1 MGKQELD
8 AFFAGIVE
16 ARGTAYVKHL
26 AGRRRAHL
34 DVMFRDRGPAESF
47 QEHFGGVG
55 RITRETPRYRRDVT
69 NHVYRVRGQAALS
82 IIERLL
88 LGCFP
93 RSQVLCRPLFSSNVR
108 FCQVLGR
115 HCFF

>member
-1 MGKQELD
+1 
-8 AFFAGIVE
+8 
-16 ARGTAYVKHL
+16 
-26 AGRRRAHL
+26 
-34 DVMFRDRGPAESF
+34 
-47 QEHFGGVG
+47 
-55 RITRETPRYRRDVT
+55 VT

-115 HCFF
+115 HCFFLNLNILQQARGVGVELQENTQTIFDMLLSGQLTPEQGRVAAADILQLMTDLLDLSDSLARRSQTR